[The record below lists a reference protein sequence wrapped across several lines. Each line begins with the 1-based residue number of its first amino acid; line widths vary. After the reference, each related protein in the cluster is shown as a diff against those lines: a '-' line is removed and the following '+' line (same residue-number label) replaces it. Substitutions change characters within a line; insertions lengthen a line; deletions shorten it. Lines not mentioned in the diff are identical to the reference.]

1 MEEGIAKAEA
11 NANPAWLSE
20 AETIILKL
28 AQTGKFFTS
37 DNVIEQL
44 NDKGITTHNTAEFF

>member
-28 AQTGKFFTS
+28 AQTGYRRSFFE
-37 DNVIEQL
+37 VKE
-44 NDKGITTHNTAEFF
+44 